1 MVRAQREAKIPL
13 TTLREKNLMDQTAL
27 IKEKALELGFAA
39 VGVTSAEPFYLYAT
53 ELNERGEMYAW
64 GNTLSQKTSVRD
76 LDLTKFIDPANF
88 LPQVKSIIV
97 VTDSYLE
104 EEIPQSLKGKIGR
117 CYLKGLFCPE
127 ESAHRQRRKEF
138 KKFLQSLGLKTIYGP
153 APARLA
159 GARAGI
165 TNFGKNCF
173 AFANEVA
180 GKSSW
185 IVNEPYLVDRELKYD
200 EPTLRVNCPENC
212 QLCFQACPTG
222 ALYAPLKMDPR
233 QCIAYH
239 TYFNDGEIPL
249 EIREKMGT
257 WVYGC
262 DICQEVCPRNKKWL
276 EKNKPLD
283 EKLMKRAKDFD
294 LITLLTMSPEHFQQ
308 KVWPLLYY
316 IRQDKSYLWQRNAA
330 VALGNEKNPEAIP
343 HLLAV
348 LENPEPL
355 VRMHVA
361 WALGKIGGRQ
371 AKSALENREKFE
383 PNEKVRQE
391 IKFALSRI

>member
-1 MVRAQREAKIPL
+1 
-13 TTLREKNLMDQTAL
+13 MDQTAL

-39 VGVTSAEPFYLYAT
+39 VGIASAEPFYLYAA
-53 ELNERGEMYAW
+53 ELNQRPEMYTW
-64 GNTLSQKTSVRD
+64 GETLSQKTSVRD
-76 LDLTKFIDPANF
+76 LDLTKFIDPANY
-88 LPQVKSIIV
+88 LPQVRSIIV

-104 EEIPQSLKGKIGR
+104 EEIPPSLKGKIGR

-127 ESAHRQRRKEF
+127 ESAHSRRRKEF
-138 KKFLQSLGLKTIYGP
+138 KKFLQSLGMKTIYGP

-180 GKSSW
+180 GRSSW

-200 EPTLRVNCPENC
+200 EATMRLNCPENC
-212 QLCFQACPTG
+212 QLCLQACPTG

-233 QCIAYH
+233 KCIAYH

-276 EKNKPLD
+276 EQSKPVD
-283 EKLMKRAKDFD
+283 ERLAARAEDFN
-294 LITLLTMSPEHFQQ
+294 LITLLTMSSAHFLQ

-330 VALGNEKNPEAIP
+330 VALGNEKNSEAIP
-343 HLLAV
+343 YLIAA

-361 WALGKIGGRQ
+361 WALGKIGGTQ
-371 AKSALENREKFE
+371 AKKALEEKEKFE
-383 PNEKVRQE
+383 PQESVRQE
-391 IKFALSRI
+391 IKLALSRI

>member
-1 MVRAQREAKIPL
+1 
-13 TTLREKNLMDQTAL
+13 MDQTTL
-27 IKEKALELGFAA
+27 IKERALELGFAA
-39 VGVTSAEPFYLYAT
+39 VGVTSAEPFYLYAA
-53 ELNERGEMYAW
+53 ELKQRAEMYTW
-64 GNTLSQKTSVRD
+64 GKTLSQKASVRD
-76 LDLTKFIDPANF
+76 LDLTKFIDPANYF
-88 LPQVKSIIV
+88 PQVRSIIV

-104 EEIPQSLKGKIGR
+104 EEVPQSLKGKIGR

-127 ESAHRQRRKEF
+127 ESAYSQRRKEF
-138 KKFLQSLGLKTIYGP
+138 KKFLQGLGLKTIYGP

-173 AFANEVA
+173 AFTHEVA

-185 IVNEPYLVDRELKYD
+185 IVNEPYLVNCELKYD
-200 EPTLRVNCPENC
+200 EATMEVNCPENC
-212 QLCFQACPTG
+212 QLCLQACPTG

-233 QCIAYH
+233 RCIAYH
-239 TYFNDGEIPL
+239 TYFNDDEIPID
-249 EIREKMGT
+249 IREKMGT

-276 EKNKPLD
+276 GKEKNLD
-283 EKLMKRAKDFD
+283 EKLVERAKDFD
-294 LITLLTMSPEHFQQ
+294 LLTLLTMSPAHFLQ
-308 KVWPLLYY
+308 KVYPLLYY

-330 VALGNEKNPEAIP
+330 VALGNEKNLEAIP
-343 HLLAV
+343 YLIAA

-355 VRMHVA
+355 VRTHVA
-361 WALGKIGGRQ
+361 WALGKIGGAQ
-371 AKSALENREKFE
+371 AKRALEEKEKFE
-383 PNEKVRQE
+383 PHERVRQE